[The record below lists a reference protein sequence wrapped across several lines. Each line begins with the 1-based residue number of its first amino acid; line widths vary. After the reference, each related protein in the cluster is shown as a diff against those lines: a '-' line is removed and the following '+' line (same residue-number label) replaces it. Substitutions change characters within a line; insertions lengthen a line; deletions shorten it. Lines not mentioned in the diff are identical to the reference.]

1 MKYRIQ
7 EAALKSFMT
16 ESDMWIE
23 RYRPDYNEPW
33 MGYNLLHLDVNMKV
47 YMEKNLIAKAEL
59 SELREA

>member
-23 RYRPDYNEPW
+23 RYRPAYNEPW
-33 MGYNLLHLDVNMKV
+33 MGYNLLHIDVDMKV
-47 YMEKNLIAKAEL
+47 YIEKNLIAKAEL
-59 SELREA
+59 YESRGA